1 MKKKKVVVALSGGV
15 DSSVAAFLLK
25 NNQAWA
31 KNWID
36 FADELVPGI
45 FADIV
50 ESENKTLEKLEE
62 NSDFQD
68 ELARLSNT
76 WITNHKLDSKLYQN
90 LHQSNLSVYGN

>member
-1 MKKKKVVVALSGGV
+1 MDRIFSK
-15 DSSVAAFLLK
+15 AFLLK

-76 WITNHKLDSKLYQN
+76 WITNHKLDSKLYEA
-90 LHQSNLSVYGN
+90 LKEL